1 MHYPALQD
9 YLSRLYAGQTTSSK
23 LWVDKRGRA
32 LGSYFKATL
41 TSAFQTIRRGNA
53 GNGDN
58 AGEVVSYEAYVR
70 TYASE
75 DQGLNI
81 WKLLEYAASDDESVE
96 LDRLCRLLH
105 TVNFYRQPEAATLD
119 LYLSVHSRL
128 LAAVA
133 GNHGAAF
140 RRILDAL
147 ELPYQNIV
155 LQLPLIT
162 PSQRWVLTHVAESY
176 RRNGFRI
183 GVNAANLEQASD
195 LMDRIR
201 PDSIKIDVS
210 QANDAK
216 ILNSLLQRAE
226 RQSCKLIF
234 KRIERGDRYRALQND
249 HAEAS
254 PYFVQGFLFDIP
266 NASLVPAETS
276 LHHLQR
282 HSLASASVHIC
293 A

>member
-1 MHYPALQD
+1 MHYPALQE
-9 YLSRLYAGQTTSSK
+9 YLSRLHAGQTSSK
-23 LWVDKRGRA
+23 LWVDMQGRA

-41 TSAFQTIRRGNA
+41 TSAFQTIRS
-53 GNGDN
+53 GNGDDT
-58 AGEVVSYEAYVR
+58 GEVVAYEAYAR
-70 TYASE
+70 THASD

-81 WKLLEYAASDDESVE
+81 WKLLDYAASDDESVE

-105 TVNFYRQPEAATLD
+105 TVNFFRQPEAAKRN

-162 PSQRWVLTHVAESY
+162 PSQRWVLTHVAENY

-201 PDSIKIDVS
+201 PYSIKIDVS
-210 QANDAK
+210 QANDPK
-216 ILNSLLQRAE
+216 IQNSLLQRAE

-234 KRIERGDRYRALQND
+234 KRIEREDKYRALQND
-249 HAEAS
+249 HTEAT

-266 NASLVPAETS
+266 NASLVLAETS

-282 HSLASASVHIC
+282 YSLASASGHIC